1 MFASDLDSDLNAQ
14 DFLCNITTSCLFY
27 PPSQYA
33 QSSCK
38 YYYWWTTVG
47 RFPLISCYLANPNL
61 AVSTLQ
67 TCQRTD
73 KQTDRQTR
81 SSQYSAPVAAR
92 TTMRRGVRFLSR
104 RPRGDDTSTSSIFRT
119 PRQDAAGHCPC
130 SQRWPRSAS
139 PPSFL
144 SSATAVLSP
153 AQLRAA
159 AAAAAAAA
167 AEATGCAIC
176 HLCRRASRRRRG
188 AEPG

>member
-1 MFASDLDSDLNAQ
+1 MPAD
-14 DFLCNITTSCLFY
+14 
-27 PPSQYA
+27 
-33 QSSCK
+33 
-38 YYYWWTTVG
+38 
-47 RFPLISCYLANPNL
+47 R
-61 AVSTLQ
+61 
-67 TCQRTD
+67 
-73 KQTDRQTR
+73 QTDRQTR

-176 HLCRRASRRRRG
+176 HLCRRASRRRRRRCG
-188 AEPG
+188 PPPILNKRPANSCHSLLGVVAQWYRFGLGDQEVASSIPGQDSAAYDDSGLVVHTMCVDAGGLRY